1 MELCDLNAHP
11 ILQFEAWLEDA
22 RTEVNLEF
30 PHAVSLATSSKGG
43 RPSVRMVLFKGLNQ
57 NGFTFYTNGLS
68 RKGHE
73 LVANPFAA
81 LCFYWETLGRQVR
94 VEGAVETL
102 DAADSDAYFHS
113 RPRGSQLSAAASP
126 QSEPVQSRAELEARV
141 KEIAAHFPGEIPRP
155 AHWGGYRVVPDR
167 IEFWKNG
174 KNRLHDRF
182 EYVRSGPEW
191 KISRL
196 AP

>member
-1 MELCDLNAHP
+1 MELHDLHRNP
-11 ILQFEAWLEDA
+11 ILQFEGWLEDA

-30 PHAVSLATSSKGG
+30 PHAVSLATSTPEG
-43 RPSVRMVLFKGLNQ
+43 RPSVRMVLFKGLHEE
-57 NGFTFYTNGLS
+57 GFTFFTNGQS
-68 RKGHE
+68 RKGRE
-73 LVANPFAA
+73 LTANPFAA

-94 VEGAVETL
+94 VEGAVEKL
-102 DAADSDAYFHS
+102 PAADSDAYFHS
-113 RPRGSQLSAAASP
+113 RPRGSQLSALASP
-126 QSEPVQSRAELEARV
+126 QSEPIETRAELEARM
-141 KEIAAHFPGEIPRP
+141 KALDAKFPGAVPRP
-155 AHWGGYRVVPDR
+155 AQWGGYRVVPDR

-182 EYVRSGPEW
+182 EYLRSGSEW